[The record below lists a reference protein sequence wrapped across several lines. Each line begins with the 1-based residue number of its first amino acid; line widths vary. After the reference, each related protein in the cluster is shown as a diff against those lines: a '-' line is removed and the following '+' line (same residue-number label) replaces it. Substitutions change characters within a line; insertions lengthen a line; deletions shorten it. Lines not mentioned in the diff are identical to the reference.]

1 MRHGYVRVSIKEQNI
16 DKKMATLLLEHIAKN
31 QILLIG
37 PLKKILIGRNT
48 TKYNSSTNRW

>member
-37 PLKKILIGRNT
+37 ALKKILIGRNT
-48 TKYNSSTNRW
+48 TKYNSSTNR

>member
-48 TKYNSSTNRW
+48 TKYNSSTNR